1 LNLIEP
7 EKITR
12 SSKRTRNL
20 EGIPKAKILFLFP
33 IFLLAAACAAPLATL
48 DSNYAA
54 LKPTRVAVLPAAN
67 ETADLDAPV
76 VFRILAAAE
85 LADKGYALIDSSR
98 IDEALA
104 QKGIQEGGQI
114 EALTP
119 QEIGDLVGADGLLY
133 VKVMSYGRQV
143 GVHLKMGGSFTLVS
157 SKSGQK
163 IWYSELSVS
172 DDIGLQGGALM
183 LGAQLLG
190 GKDKAAQDKIMKAY
204 LDYRKARVDRAVA
217 KFRSH
222 PIRREVFRVIS
233 IDMEKIPLLDEL
245 FSKNFRG
252 LPPA

>member
-1 LNLIEP
+1 
-7 EKITR
+7 
-12 SSKRTRNL
+12 L
-20 EGIPKAKILFLFP
+20 EGIHKAKILFLFP
-33 IFLLAAACAAPLATL
+33 IFLLAAACAAPLSNL

-54 LKPTRVAVLPAAN
+54 LKPTRIAVLPATN

-143 GVHLKMGGSFTLVS
+143 GVHLKMEGSFTLVS

-172 DDIGLQGGALM
+172 DDIVLQGGALM

-190 GKDKAAQDKIMKAY
+190 GKDKATQDKIMKDY

>member
-1 LNLIEP
+1 L
-7 EKITR
+7 K
-12 SSKRTRNL
+12 
-20 EGIPKAKILFLFP
+20 GILQWKFLFIFP
-33 IFLLAAACAAPLATL
+33 IFLLAAACAAPLSNL

-54 LKPTRVAVLPAAN
+54 LKPTRIAVLPAMN
-67 ETADLDAPV
+67 ETADMDAPV

-85 LADKGYALIDSSR
+85 LADKGYALIDSVR

-104 QKGIQEGGQI
+104 EKGILEGGQI

-143 GVHLKMGGSFTLVS
+143 GVHLKVEGSFTLVS

-172 DDIGLQGGALM
+172 DDIVLQGGALM

-190 GKDKAAQDKIMKAY
+190 GKDRSTQDRIMKEYVA
-204 LDYRKARVDRAVA
+204 YRKARVDRAVA
-217 KFRSH
+217 KFQSH
-222 PIRREVFRVIS
+222 PIRREVFRVIN
-233 IDMEKIPLLDEL
+233 IDMEKIPLLDEF
-245 FSKNFRG
+245 FSKNFHS
-252 LPPA
+252 LPHA

>member
-1 LNLIEP
+1 MISIES
-7 EKITR
+7 ERITWSR
-12 SSKRTRNL
+12 KKNQYL
-20 EGIPKAKILFLFP
+20 KGIPQSNILFLFP
-33 IFLLAAACAAPLATL
+33 IFLLMAACAAPLSNL

-54 LKPTRVAVLPAAN
+54 LKPTRIAVLPAMN

-85 LADKGYALIDSSR
+85 LADKGYALIDPVR

-104 QKGIQEGGQI
+104 QRGIQEGGQI
-114 EALTP
+114 ESLTP

-143 GVHLKMGGSFTLVS
+143 GVHLKMEGSFTLVN

-163 IWYSELSVS
+163 IWYSELAVS
-172 DDIGLQGGALM
+172 DDIVLQGGALM

-190 GKDKAAQDKIMKAY
+190 GRDKSTQDKIMKDY
-204 LDYRKARVDRAVA
+204 QDYRKARIDRAVA

-222 PIRREVFRVIS
+222 PIRREVFRVIN

-245 FSKNFRG
+245 FSKNFHG

>member
-1 LNLIEP
+1 L
-7 EKITR
+7 KV
-12 SSKRTRNL
+12 
-20 EGIPKAKILFLFP
+20 IPKAKVLFLFP
-33 IFLLAAACAAPLATL
+33 VFLLAAACAAPLSNL

-54 LKPTRVAVLPAAN
+54 LKPTRIAVLPAMN
-67 ETADLDAPV
+67 ETADLDGPV

-85 LADKGYALIDSSR
+85 LADKGYALIDSAR
-98 IDEALA
+98 IDQALA
-104 QKGIQEGGQI
+104 QRGIQEGGQI

-119 QEIGDLVGADGLLY
+119 QEIGELVGADGLLY

-143 GVHLKMGGSFTLVS
+143 GVHLKMEGSFTLVN

-163 IWYSELSVS
+163 IWYSELSMS
-172 DDIGLQGGALM
+172 DDIVMEGGAVM

-190 GKDKAAQDKIMKAY
+190 GKDKSTQNKIMKEY
-204 LDYRKARVDRAVA
+204 LAYRKARIERAVA

-222 PIRREVFRVIS
+222 PIRREVFRVIT

-245 FSKNFRG
+245 FSKNFHT

>member
-1 LNLIEP
+1 M
-7 EKITR
+7 KV
-12 SSKRTRNL
+12 
-20 EGIPKAKILFLFP
+20 IPKAKVLFLFP
-33 IFLLAAACAAPLATL
+33 VFLLAAACAAPLSNL

-54 LKPTRVAVLPAAN
+54 LKPTRIAVLPAMN

-85 LADKGYALIDSSR
+85 LADKGYALIDSAR
-98 IDEALA
+98 IDQALA
-104 QKGIQEGGQI
+104 QRGIQEGGQI

-119 QEIGDLVGADGLLY
+119 QEIGELVGADGLLY

-143 GVHLKMGGSFTLVS
+143 GVHLKMEGSFTLVN

-163 IWYSELSVS
+163 IWYSELSMS
-172 DDIGLQGGALM
+172 DDIVMEGGAVM

-190 GKDKAAQDKIMKAY
+190 GKDKSTQDKIMKEY
-204 LDYRKARVDRAVA
+204 LAYRKAGIERAVA

-222 PIRREVFRVIS
+222 PIRREVFRVIT

-245 FSKNFRG
+245 FSKNFHT

>member
-1 LNLIEP
+1 M
-7 EKITR
+7 KV
-12 SSKRTRNL
+12 
-20 EGIPKAKILFLFP
+20 IPKAKVLFLFP
-33 IFLLAAACAAPLATL
+33 IFLLAAACAAPLSNL

-54 LKPTRVAVLPAAN
+54 LKPTRIAVLPAMN

-85 LADKGYALIDSSR
+85 LADKGYALIDSAR
-98 IDEALA
+98 IDQALA
-104 QKGIQEGGQI
+104 QRGIQEGGQI

-119 QEIGDLVGADGLLY
+119 QEIGELVGADGLLY

-143 GVHLKMGGSFTLVS
+143 GVHLKMEGSFTLVN

-163 IWYSELSVS
+163 IWYSELRVS
-172 DDIGLQGGALM
+172 DDIVMEGGAVM

-190 GKDKAAQDKIMKAY
+190 GKDKSTQDKIMKEY
-204 LDYRKARVDRAVA
+204 LAYRKARMERAVA

-222 PIRREVFRVIS
+222 PIRREVFRVIT

-245 FSKNFRG
+245 FSKNFHT

>member
-1 LNLIEP
+1 L
-7 EKITR
+7 KV
-12 SSKRTRNL
+12 
-20 EGIPKAKILFLFP
+20 IPKAKVLFLFP
-33 IFLLAAACAAPLATL
+33 VFLLAAACAAPLSNL

-54 LKPTRVAVLPAAN
+54 LKPTRIAVLPAMN
-67 ETADLDAPV
+67 ETADLDGPV

-85 LADKGYALIDSSR
+85 LADKGYALIDSAR
-98 IDEALA
+98 IDQALA
-104 QKGIQEGGQI
+104 QRGIQEGGQI

-119 QEIGDLVGADGLLY
+119 QEIGELVGADGLLY

-143 GVHLKMGGSFTLVS
+143 GVHLKMEGSFTLVN

-163 IWYSELSVS
+163 IWYSELSMS
-172 DDIGLQGGALM
+172 DDIVMEGGAVM

-190 GKDKAAQDKIMKAY
+190 GKDKSTQDKIMKEDLA
-204 LDYRKARVDRAVA
+204 YRKARIERAVA

-222 PIRREVFRVIS
+222 PIRREVFRVIT

-245 FSKNFRG
+245 FSKNFHT

>member
-1 LNLIEP
+1 L
-7 EKITR
+7 K
-12 SSKRTRNL
+12 
-20 EGIPKAKILFLFP
+20 GILKAKILFLFP
-33 IFLLAAACAAPLATL
+33 FFLLAGACAAPLSNL

-54 LKPTRVAVLPAAN
+54 LKPTRIAVLPAMN

-85 LADKGYALIDSSR
+85 LADKGYALIDSGR

-133 VKVMSYGRQV
+133 VRVMSYGRQV
-143 GVHLKMGGSFTLVS
+143 GVHLKVEGSFTLVS

-172 DDIGLQGGALM
+172 DDVVIQGGALM

-190 GKDKAAQDKIMKAY
+190 DKSTQGTIMKQY
-204 LDYRKARVDRAVA
+204 LDYRKARIDRAVA

-222 PIRREVFRVIS
+222 PMRREVFRVIN
-233 IDMEKIPLLDEL
+233 IDMEKIPLLDE
-245 FSKNFRG
+245 FFIKNFSS
-252 LPPA
+252 LPRA

>member
-1 LNLIEP
+1 LNSGDLERISQS
-7 EKITR
+7 R
-12 SSKRTRNL
+12 RRNQNL
-20 EGIPKAKILFLFP
+20 REIRKAKALLLFP
-33 IFLLAAACAAPLATL
+33 IFLLAASCAAPLSNL

-54 LKPTRVAVLPAAN
+54 LKPTRIAVLPATN

-85 LADKGYALIDSSR
+85 LADKGYALINSGR
-98 IDEALA
+98 IDQALA
-104 QKGIQEGGQI
+104 QRGIQEGGQI

-119 QEIGDLVGADGLLY
+119 QEIGELVGADGLLY
-133 VKVMSYGRQV
+133 INVMSYGRQM
-143 GVHLKMGGSFTLVS
+143 GVHLKMEGSFTLVN

-172 DDIGLQGGALM
+172 DDIVMEGGAVM

-190 GKDKAAQDKIMKAY
+190 GQDKSTQDKIKKQYLAY
-204 LDYRKARVDRAVA
+204 RQARLDRAVA

-222 PIRREVFRVIS
+222 PIRREVFGVII
-233 IDMEKIPLLDEL
+233 IDMEKIPLLDEF
-245 FSKNFRG
+245 FSKNFRN

>member
-1 LNLIEP
+1 M
-7 EKITR
+7 KV
-12 SSKRTRNL
+12 
-20 EGIPKAKILFLFP
+20 IPKAKVLFLFP
-33 IFLLAAACAAPLATL
+33 VFLLAAACAAPLSNL

-54 LKPTRVAVLPAAN
+54 LKPTRIAVLPAMN
-67 ETADLDAPV
+67 ETADLDGPV

-85 LADKGYALIDSSR
+85 LADKGYALIDSAR
-98 IDEALA
+98 IDQALA
-104 QKGIQEGGQI
+104 QRGIQEGGQI

-119 QEIGDLVGADGLLY
+119 QEIGELVGADGLLY

-143 GVHLKMGGSFTLVS
+143 GVHLKMEGSFTLVN

-163 IWYSELSVS
+163 IWYSELSMS
-172 DDIGLQGGALM
+172 DDIVMEGGAVM

-190 GKDKAAQDKIMKAY
+190 GKDKSTQDKIMKEY
-204 LDYRKARVDRAVA
+204 LAYRKARIERAVA

-222 PIRREVFRVIS
+222 PIRREVFRVIT

-245 FSKNFRG
+245 FSKNFHT

>member
-1 LNLIEP
+1 M
-7 EKITR
+7 KV
-12 SSKRTRNL
+12 
-20 EGIPKAKILFLFP
+20 IPKAKVLFLFP
-33 IFLLAAACAAPLATL
+33 VFLLAAACAAPLSNL

-54 LKPTRVAVLPAAN
+54 LKPTRIAVLPAMN
-67 ETADLDAPV
+67 ETADLDGPV

-85 LADKGYALIDSSR
+85 LADKGYALIDSAR
-98 IDEALA
+98 IDQALA
-104 QKGIQEGGQI
+104 QRGIQEGGQI

-119 QEIGDLVGADGLLY
+119 QEIGELVGADGLLY

-143 GVHLKMGGSFTLVS
+143 GVHLKMEGSFTLVN

-163 IWYSELSVS
+163 IWYSELSMS
-172 DDIGLQGGALM
+172 DDIVMEGGAVM

-190 GKDKAAQDKIMKAY
+190 GKDKSTQNKIMKEY
-204 LDYRKARVDRAVA
+204 LAYRKARIERAVA

-222 PIRREVFRVIS
+222 PIRREVFRVIT

-245 FSKNFRG
+245 FSKNFHT